1 MESEIIL
8 IILNEKEINY
18 IIIKSQGNKIGFTED
33 YKMNDPLFIP
43 YKKMYCRTADIK
55 KSKR

>member
-33 YKMNDPLFIP
+33 YDERSSFYTI
-43 YKKMYCRTADIK
+43 
-55 KSKR
+55 